1 MHDDTFPLFLRLSF
15 SSSSS
20 FFSSLWKSTERLRWT
35 ISENGG
41 RWLSSVRCA
50 VFSSDAILLVW
61 YLHHSTIS
69 PFLFIYYTYV
79 HFYIIFIYLYTHINI
94 SIFRHLIDDYS
105 ICYVMCVCLPSWRH
119 CKNTFIPWTK
129 KRRMRKQNSNRLSLL
144 RNSGRV

>member
-35 ISENGG
+35 IRENGG
-41 RWLSSVRCA
+41 RWLSSVRCV

-61 YLHHSTIS
+61 YLHHSTITPS
-69 PFLFIYYTYV
+69 LFIYYTYV
-79 HFYIIFIYLYTHINI
+79 HFYIIFIYLYTHKHIHF
-94 SIFRHLIDDYS
+94 SSFDRRLFYML
-105 ICYVMCVCLPSWRH
+105 CYVCVCLPSWRH